1 MKLIKVAVFSA
12 LFLLMTSFSHKYY
25 VSVTQIDYIEEKQ
38 SLQII
43 TRIDVD
49 DLELTLQERYDQS
62 IDLTSLDE
70 KESVDTYIER
80 YLRTK
85 LQIKV
90 NTKTVSYVFV
100 GKEYDND
107 QLVCYLEVS
116 NINHINTIE
125 VTNTLLFDKF
135 EDQKNVLK
143 VSMYSKRFNLVCTRS
158 DDTEYLNF

>member
-1 MKLIKVAVFSA
+1 MKFFHVAVFSA
-12 LFLLMTSFSHKYY
+12 LFLFMTSYAHKYY

-49 DLELTLQERYDQS
+49 DLELTLQERYDKT
-62 IDLTSLDE
+62 IDLTNLNE
-70 KESVDTYIER
+70 KKSVDIYIER

-85 LQIKV
+85 LQFKV
-90 NTKTVSYVFV
+90 NSKNVSYVFL

-116 NINHINTIE
+116 HINRINSIE
-125 VTNTLLFDKF
+125 VTNTVLFDKF

-143 VSMYSKRFNLVCTRS
+143 VSMYSKRFNLVCTKL